1 MAKTFKSFI
10 IHSLVPIIFLI
21 IWSLMAVSIGNPI
34 ILPSISKVMVNFL
47 HATDNFIGLGSIPR
61 NIFVSLLRVLLGY
74 SVGVIIAVPLGI
86 LMGYKDTVNSL
97 FENFINLFRP
107 VPPLAWVP
115 LVLGWFG
122 VSSLA
127 TVFGFKQGSMYV
139 YLSNFKISMIF
150 IIALGTF
157 FPVLTNV
164 TFGVKNVRQT
174 LIDSAKVLGAS
185 ERDIFLKILIPA
197 AAPTI
202 INGLRTGLGIAWACL
217 VSAEML
223 PGSLSGVGYLI
234 THAYELARTDLVI
247 TGIICI
253 GVVGAALDMIY
264 RFLEKKYFSWERKSR

>member
-47 HATDNFIGLGSIPR
+47 HATDNFIGLGSIPK

-127 TVFGFKQGSMYV
+127 TVFGLKQGSMYV

>member
-74 SVGVIIAVPLGI
+74 SVGVIIALPLGI
-86 LMGYKDTVNSL
+86 IMGYKDTVNSL

-127 TVFGFKQGSMYV
+127 TVFGPKQGSMY
-139 YLSNFKISMIF
+139 
-150 IIALGTF
+150 T
-157 FPVLTNV
+157 
-164 TFGVKNVRQT
+164 
-174 LIDSAKVLGAS
+174 
-185 ERDIFLKILIPA
+185 
-197 AAPTI
+197 
-202 INGLRTGLGIAWACL
+202 
-217 VSAEML
+217 
-223 PGSLSGVGYLI
+223 
-234 THAYELARTDLVI
+234 
-247 TGIICI
+247 
-253 GVVGAALDMIY
+253 
-264 RFLEKKYFSWERKSR
+264 